1 MLAVGRALARH
12 PTLLL
17 LDELSL
23 GLAPVIVEGLL
34 PVVREYAEESGCG
47 VVLVEQHI
55 ELALTIADRGYVLS
69 HGEIVL
75 QGRAEELRANHELLI
90 SSYFGE
96 HADLFAGK
104 PPMTVRGR
112 TPTPNYEKL
121 RAAIVRGEIAP
132 NSRLVESDVVTS
144 FDMSRAAVRN
154 ALIRLEQE
162 GLVVREPHRGA
173 RVRQVTRPRGDRD
186 PPGARRARGA
196 RRPPDRGAD
205 RRGRR
210 RAPAGAPGA
219 APRRSSSPATCSA
232 PRTRTPTCTRRSSS
246 CPGTAPPSA

>member
-1 MLAVGRALARH
+1 MLAVGRALARQ
-12 PTLLL
+12 PKLLL

-75 QGRAEELRANHELLI
+75 QGAAEQLRTNHDLLI

-96 HADLFAGK
+96 HTDLFAGIGAGA
-104 PPMTVRGR
+104 MTRPVLANRRSPTRTTRSCAARSFAARSPR
-112 TPTPNYEKL
+112 TP
-121 RAAIVRGEIAP
+121 VSS
-132 NSRLVESDVVTS
+132 SRTSVTC
-144 FDMSRAAVRN
+144 FDMSRGAVRN

-162 GLVVREPHRGA
+162 GLVVREPHRG
-173 RVRQVTRPRGDRD
+173 RTRA
-186 PPGARRARGA
+186 PGQRHARRSRSS
-196 RRPPDRGAD
+196 
-205 RRGRR
+205 R
-210 RAPAGAPGA
+210 RAP
-219 APRRSSSPATCSA
+219 CSKG
-232 PRTRTPTCTRRSSS
+232 S
-246 CPGTAPPSA
+246 PSA